1 MKEKILLALQT
12 KFAGVRADI
21 LERFATKMAT
31 KVANESD
38 IDSAVEGVGFQ
49 EVLDSYADHRTTEG
63 VKGAI
68 LNYEKKYGI
77 KDGKPVDAPQPPT
90 PTPTPTPTPPTDTNA
105 MLLQAIQALTKEV
118 GAIKQ
123 EKIVNTRQSAIQTI
137 ISELPENLRKPYSRM
152 SFDSMSDDDFNA
164 LQEEIKAEVGTIKTD
179 LASNGTTFG
188 VPAGGGK
195 PQPKEASEADINAIA
210 ESLGL

>member
-21 LERFATKMAT
+21 LERIATKLAT

-77 KDGKPVDAPQPPT
+77 KDGKPVEAPQPT

-105 MLLQAIQALTKEV
+105 MLLQAIQALTAEV
-118 GAIKQ
+118 GAMKK
-123 EKIVNTRQSAIQTI
+123 EKVVNTRQSAIQTI

-164 LQEEIKAEVGTIKTD
+164 LQEEIKAEVGAIKTD
-179 LASNGTTFG
+179 FATNGTVFG
-188 VPAGGGK
+188 VPAGGGNK
-195 PQPKEASEADINAIA
+195 PTQEANEAEINALA
-210 ESLGL
+210 ESLGI

>member
-21 LERFATKMAT
+21 LERIATKLAL

-77 KDGKPVDAPQPPT
+77 KEGKPLEAPQ
-90 PTPTPTPTPPTDTNA
+90 PTPPTPPTPPAPDANQA
-105 MLLQAIQALTKEV
+105 LLQAIQALTAEV
-118 GAIKQ
+118 GAMKK

-152 SFDSMSDDDFNA
+152 NFDSMSDDDFNA

-195 PQPKEASEADINAIA
+195 QQPKEANEAEIKAIA

>member
-21 LERFATKMAT
+21 LERIATKLAT

-77 KDGKPVDAPQPPT
+77 KDGKPLEAPQPT
-90 PTPTPTPTPPTDTNA
+90 PTPTPPTPPTDTNA

-118 GAIKQ
+118 GAMKQ

-137 ISELPENLRKPYSRM
+137 ISELPENLRKPYARM

-195 PQPKEASEADINAIA
+195 QQPKEASEADIKAIA

>member
-21 LERFATKMAT
+21 LERIATKMAT

-77 KDGKPVDAPQPPT
+77 KDGKPLEAPQPT
-90 PTPTPTPTPPTDTNA
+90 PTPTPTPAPTDTNA

-118 GAIKQ
+118 GAMKQ

-137 ISELPENLRKPYSRM
+137 ISELPENLRKPYARM

-164 LQEEIKAEVGTIKTD
+164 LQEEIKAEVGSIKTD

>member
-1 MKEKILLALQT
+1 
-12 KFAGVRADI
+12 
-21 LERFATKMAT
+21 
-31 KVANESD
+31 
-38 IDSAVEGVGFQ
+38 
-49 EVLDSYADHRTTEG
+49 
-63 VKGAI
+63 
-68 LNYEKKYGI
+68 
-77 KDGKPVDAPQPPT
+77 
-90 PTPTPTPTPPTDTNA
+90 

-118 GAIKQ
+118 GAMKQ

-137 ISELPENLRKPYSRM
+137 ISELPETLRKPYSRM
-152 SFDSMSDDDFNA
+152 SFDSMSDEDFNA

-195 PQPKEASEADINAIA
+195 QQTKEASEAEIKAIA